1 MFKHINRNILKYIL
15 ASLLIV
21 LTITLIYFY
30 TPACTISYN
39 NLKII
44 TSITSIIKDIIIAI
58 TPIATLYYTNSN
70 QKLNNDKEEKIKM
83 IEYANEEK
91 KFVKAQKKETFSN
104 YINSVNELINKYN
117 KENFKAYKTSYY
129 ILLMN
134 ISNCNKADENY
145 KEFKRELSSLDSDLC
160 NDDFLKNEIIDAD
173 EKWQLELKLKIVC
186 DKFFYIYE

>member
-15 ASLLIV
+15 VSLLIV
-21 LTITLIYFY
+21 LTITLFYFY
-30 TPACTISYN
+30 TPACAIKYD
-39 NLKII
+39 NLAK
-44 TSITSIIKDIIIAI
+44 ITSIIQDIIIAI

-70 QKLNNDKEEKIKM
+70 QKLNNDREEKNKM

-91 KFVKAQKKETFSN
+91 KFVKIQKKEAFRN

-117 KENFKAYKTSYY
+117 IENFKTYKTSYY

-134 ISNCNKADENY
+134 ISNCNRDDENY
-145 KEFKRELSSLDSDLC
+145 KEFKRELSSLDNDLC
-160 NDDFLKNEIIDAD
+160 DDDFFKNEIIDTD
-173 EKWQLELKLKIVC
+173 EKWQLESKLKIVC